1 MVKIQE
7 DYESHRKMQF
17 YLIICKKLLIFLK
30 NNDKGNCKMRNGPFT
45 LGDILTNSRHYIK
58 K

>member
-30 NNDKGNCKMRNGPFT
+30 NNDKGNCK
-45 LGDILTNSRHYIK
+45 IEK
-58 K
+58 